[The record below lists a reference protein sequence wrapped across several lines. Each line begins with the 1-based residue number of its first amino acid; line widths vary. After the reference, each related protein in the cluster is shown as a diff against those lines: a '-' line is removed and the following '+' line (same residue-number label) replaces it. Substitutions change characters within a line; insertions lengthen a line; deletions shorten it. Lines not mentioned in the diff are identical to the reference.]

1 MSGTGQSKQ
10 ENLSQVLDRRKRAV
24 HRWAALPAGVS
35 LVALIAHPVTGGAM
49 FALTLTLAASML
61 AMVFV
66 QRHVAEVMS
75 GVQIAHD
82 ASETAGDES
91 EQVDC
96 SIVDLGASLVPV
108 WSSHLQTVRAQSEAA
123 VSQLTERFAGLAREM
138 SRTTSASSEDLERV
152 VKNLEVALLER
163 DEMLK
168 QVAELGAFVE
178 ELNLMAQDVAN
189 IAGQTNLLALN
200 AAIEAARAGDH
211 GRGFAVVAS
220 EVRKLSKISAETGE
234 KMSEKVSYIG
244 AAIESTVAAAE
255 TSAEHDAEIIESSR
269 HSLRSVLERVQSHG
283 SQLVDTAQ
291 KLKQTSEGIHSEV
304 EDAIIQLQFQDRIS
318 QILEHV
324 TDSMVRAGD
333 DLQRN
338 GTRTP
343 FDAAGHLAALEASY
357 AMKDEHH
364 THQHRAAAAA
374 NASGGEITFF

>member
-1 MSGTGQSKQ
+1 
-10 ENLSQVLDRRKRAV
+10 
-24 HRWAALPAGVS
+24 
-35 LVALIAHPVTGGAM
+35 M

-138 SRTTSASSEDLERV
+138 SRTTSASSEMTGFVDGNSSPVFGDASKDLERV